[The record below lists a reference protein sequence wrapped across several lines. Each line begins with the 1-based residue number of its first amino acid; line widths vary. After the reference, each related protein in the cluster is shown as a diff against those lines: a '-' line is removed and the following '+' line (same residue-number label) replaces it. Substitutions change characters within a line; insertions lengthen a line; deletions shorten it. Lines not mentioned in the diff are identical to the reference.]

1 MKNEFKLFIITVASL
16 LFALVIMS
24 IFYWLTYMD
33 IQNNPTQ
40 LFHIITLTKKDKTI
54 ILVALNIVYTLMLFV
69 YSFINLY
76 ISFYKGDKNHVY

>member
-40 LFHIITLTKKDKTI
+40 LFHIITLTKEDKTI

>member
-40 LFHIITLTKKDKTI
+40 LFHIITLTKEDKTI
-54 ILVALNIVYTLMLFV
+54 ILVGLNIVYTLMLFV